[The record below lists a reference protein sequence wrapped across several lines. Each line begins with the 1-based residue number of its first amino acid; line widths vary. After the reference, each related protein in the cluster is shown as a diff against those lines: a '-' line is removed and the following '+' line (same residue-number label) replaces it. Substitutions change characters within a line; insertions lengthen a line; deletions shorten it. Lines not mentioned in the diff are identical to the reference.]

1 MGSCVVGLGDGEGV
15 GVGLGVGVGVG
26 VGVRVGVGVG
36 LGDGD
41 AEAVTFGEGVGVG
54 DTASSADDGTP
65 HPARPAQTARAKAA
79 DVDLT
84 IIFWRRD
91 IGVTGRPAPAW
102 NDRKETE

>member
-15 GVGLGVGVGVG
+15 GVGLGVG
-26 VGVRVGVGVG
+26 
-36 LGDGD
+36 D
-41 AEAVTFGEGVGVG
+41 AEAVTFGEGAGVG

-65 HPARPAQTARAKAA
+65 HPARPAQTATTSAA
-79 DVDLT
+79 DADLT